1 MDHLRQRFEK
11 DLKGKLQIKSSGQ
24 IKEDLLLLKAF
35 RYCDSNET
43 GKCDQDMFAQA
54 LTKVGFYGYTDTELD
69 KLFVM
74 YSNNEKYLDYKN
86 FVGNLFDNPSL
97 TNQTEE
103 ENKQGD
109 NDAEQNEENEEQD
122 LIEII
127 IMRLRNKLSKEGI
140 ANLISIETGFRNI
153 DTENEQE
160 LDFSTFKVACEKF
173 NFELTEDECK
183 ELFLAFTKEETTKVN
198 YDEFIRILRGEL
210 IEKRKNLVENVFKS
224 IDKENKGGLSV
235 DELIQIYNPKGSYE
249 FLYNKENEENSK
261 KIFENTFKENHIY
274 LNGEDGV
281 DKLVDI
287 DEFIDYYES
296 VSLMILEDDT
306 FKEVMLKSWGL
317 MPLDEPIKKEEQ
329 PVIKKEEKE
338 ETPKKEKTPTKE
350 EKPEE
355 KPEKPENTENVAEE
369 IRPSVENAEERF
381 EKEKEFR
388 KKLLKEQNID
398 VFRETLA
405 AKGITSVIN
414 FLNQLRQYDRKGD
427 KLLSFSDFFDILN
440 NINLH
445 MREKDAKLVFSD
457 FSDGSKMDYSK
468 FLSALVGNSLNDR
481 RNNIVK
487 EAFKRIDVE
496 NCGVV
501 NLTEVK
507 SLFNSKNSPLVREGY
522 VTEEDFYNNFMETFQ
537 THHNIFR
544 SAKIKK
550 VNFEEF
556 LDYYKYFS
564 ITIDDDYLFE
574 ETLIYCWK
582 LSKSKIAHAGP
593 KDNIKKIFE
602 NPAPETPSESVVSKN
617 ISIPGK
623 NRTAKKCFPVASN
636 ETPYGTDTDVTD
648 YSNLL
653 HPKGD
658 LNGIKLNRNED
669 PMTTLRKRVFS
680 RGPRSIMSLR
690 RTFMLYDDEKN
701 NNLSF
706 KQFNKF
712 VNDFRLNI
720 TDEEKKKIFNNF
732 DKNNTE
738 TINYTELVKG
748 LVGEMNR
755 YRNKIIEKVF
765 EKLDKENTG
774 KVSFDTI
781 INSYD
786 PYKHPQVLSGE
797 RNAQEVL
804 CRFIDLFEYHF
815 NLLNPDKDNEEVTK
829 DEFIEFYNYIS
840 ACIDDDKYF
849 ENVMSRVWGLGTVE
863 NYGKMKYSK
872 KNESDFKIN

>member
-43 GKCDQDMFAQA
+43 GKCDKDMFAQA

-97 TNQTEE
+97 TNHTEE

-355 KPEKPENTENVAEE
+355 KTEKPENTENVAEE

-405 AKGITSVIN
+405 AKGITTVIN

-690 RTFMLYDDEKN
+690 RTFMLYDEEKN

>member
-103 ENKQGD
+103 DNKQGD

-355 KPEKPENTENVAEE
+355 KPEKTENTENVAEE

-405 AKGITSVIN
+405 AKGITTVIN

-748 LVGEMNR
+748 LVGEMNK

>member
-1 MDHLRQRFEK
+1 M
-11 DLKGKLQIKSSGQ
+11 
-24 IKEDLLLLKAF
+24 
-35 RYCDSNET
+35 
-43 GKCDQDMFAQA
+43 
-54 LTKVGFYGYTDTELD
+54 
-69 KLFVM
+69 
-74 YSNNEKYLDYKN
+74 
-86 FVGNLFDNPSL
+86 
-97 TNQTEE
+97 
-103 ENKQGD
+103 
-109 NDAEQNEENEEQD
+109 
-122 LIEII
+122 
-127 IMRLRNKLSKEGI
+127 
-140 ANLISIETGFRNI
+140 
-153 DTENEQE
+153 
-160 LDFSTFKVACEKF
+160 
-173 NFELTEDECK
+173 
-183 ELFLAFTKEETTKVN
+183 
-198 YDEFIRILRGEL
+198 
-210 IEKRKNLVENVFKS
+210 
-224 IDKENKGGLSV
+224 
-235 DELIQIYNPKGSYE
+235 
-249 FLYNKENEENSK
+249 
-261 KIFENTFKENHIY
+261 
-274 LNGEDGV
+274 
-281 DKLVDI
+281 
-287 DEFIDYYES
+287 
-296 VSLMILEDDT
+296 
-306 FKEVMLKSWGL
+306 
-317 MPLDEPIKKEEQ
+317 
-329 PVIKKEEKE
+329 
-338 ETPKKEKTPTKE
+338 
-350 EKPEE
+350 
-355 KPEKPENTENVAEE
+355 
-369 IRPSVENAEERF
+369 
-381 EKEKEFR
+381 
-388 KKLLKEQNID
+388 
-398 VFRETLA
+398 
-405 AKGITSVIN
+405 
-414 FLNQLRQYDRKGD
+414 
-427 KLLSFSDFFDILN
+427 
-440 NINLH
+440 
-445 MREKDAKLVFSD
+445 
-457 FSDGSKMDYSK
+457 
-468 FLSALVGNSLNDR
+468 
-481 RNNIVK
+481 
-487 EAFKRIDVE
+487 
-496 NCGVV
+496 
-501 NLTEVK
+501 
-507 SLFNSKNSPLVREGY
+507 
-522 VTEEDFYNNFMETFQ
+522 YNNFMETFQ

-690 RTFMLYDDEKN
+690 RTFMLYDEEKN

>member
-405 AKGITSVIN
+405 AKGITTVIN

-468 FLSALVGNSLNDR
+468 FLSALVDNSLNDR

>member
-103 ENKQGD
+103 DNKQGD

-249 FLYNKENEENSK
+249 FLYNKESEENSK

-355 KPEKPENTENVAEE
+355 KPEKPENTENVTEE
-369 IRPSVENAEERF
+369 TRPSVENAEERF

-405 AKGITSVIN
+405 AKGITTVIN

-468 FLSALVGNSLNDR
+468 FLSALVDNSLNDR

-690 RTFMLYDDEKN
+690 RTFMLYDEEKN

>member
-1 MDHLRQRFEK
+1 
-11 DLKGKLQIKSSGQ
+11 
-24 IKEDLLLLKAF
+24 
-35 RYCDSNET
+35 
-43 GKCDQDMFAQA
+43 
-54 LTKVGFYGYTDTELD
+54 
-69 KLFVM
+69 M

-103 ENKQGD
+103 DNKQGD

-329 PVIKKEEKE
+329 PVIKNEEKE

-355 KPEKPENTENVAEE
+355 KPEKPENTENVTEE
-369 IRPSVENAEERF
+369 TRPSVENAEERF

-405 AKGITSVIN
+405 AKGITTVIN

-468 FLSALVGNSLNDR
+468 FLSALVDNSLNDR

>member
-355 KPEKPENTENVAEE
+355 KPEKPENTENVTEE
-369 IRPSVENAEERF
+369 TRPSVENAEERF

-405 AKGITSVIN
+405 AKGITTVIN

-468 FLSALVGNSLNDR
+468 FLSALVDNSLNDR

-690 RTFMLYDDEKN
+690 RTFMLYDEEKN

>member
-11 DLKGKLQIKSSGQ
+11 DLKGKLHIKSSGQ